1 MHCRVFCNLADS
13 SSASKQIR
21 KLWCSRPKK
30 KKTTHVTIQVQAF
43 RRKPRKLRLFSRNK
57 KPWGLNKGKRKSNGK
72 LQLWSN
78 PVRKHLPKHKPQET
92 NYSIC
97 KEQTSFVTS
106 KCETQSGKR
115 NLLIRSVEYSM
126 HCINYAKREQEKP
139 LLFKLTLRSRLTLSR
154 AQSLLSR
161 AFSCV
166 WLFNT

>member
-1 MHCRVFCNLADS
+1 MLCRVFCNLADS

-57 KPWGLNKGKRKSNGK
+57 KPWGLNKGKRKSFNGK

-126 HCINYAKREQEKP
+126 HCINYAKREQEK
-139 LLFKLTLRSRLTLSR
+139 LCCSSGL
-154 AQSLLSR
+154 
-161 AFSCV
+161 
-166 WLFNT
+166 